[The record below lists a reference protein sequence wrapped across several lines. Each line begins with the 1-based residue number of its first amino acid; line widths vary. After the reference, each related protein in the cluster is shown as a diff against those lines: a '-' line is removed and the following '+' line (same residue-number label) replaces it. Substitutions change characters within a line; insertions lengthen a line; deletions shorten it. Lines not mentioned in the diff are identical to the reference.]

1 MESGSVIED
10 TMDGYTRTKDSAA
23 DSVGPAGAIWLQGGT
38 LVMKEGSKL
47 QNIDGRG
54 VYADGGKV
62 EMGGAISGIAANK
75 SAMWQSNS
83 GIAIHLRNNA
93 EGTLTSTAL
102 IEKLSSGSV
111 IYCAGG
117 ARSFKMENG
126 SKITDCPKLNG
137 NVIFAK
143 TAPS

>member
-1 MESGSVIED
+1 MA
-10 TMDGYTRTKDSAA
+10 GYTRTKDSAA

-38 LVMKEGSKL
+38 LVMKEGSKI

-62 EMGGAISGIAANK
+62 EIGGAISSIAANK

-93 EGTLTSTAL
+93 EGALTSTAL
-102 IEKLSSGSV
+102 IEKLSGGSM
-111 IYCAGG
+111 IYCA
-117 ARSFKMENG
+117 AVPNPSKMENRA
-126 SKITDCPKLNG
+126 PKSR
-137 NVIFAK
+137 I
-143 TAPS
+143 APS